1 MISSVGKAKPQSK
14 IMQVTRL
21 SQILTMEFVFIGVLL
36 VFAVAVPAAWP
47 VKIDHQDDDAMI
59 FPSFNYYCFSG
70 PKCTGAL
77 TYVAT
82 YFECC
87 ISNNGASIG
96 TLNFQC
102 FGC

>member
-1 MISSVGKAKPQSK
+1 MKFI
-14 IMQVTRL
+14 
-21 SQILTMEFVFIGVLL
+21 FIGVLL

-47 VKIDHQDDDAMI
+47 VKIDHQDDDTIIMI

-82 YFECC
+82 YLSVVFPTMEQV
-87 ISNNGASIG
+87 SE
-96 TLNFQC
+96 L
-102 FGC
+102 